1 MGLARDER
9 GLVTLETTLMVVI
22 LVPLLFGVIEFGWLF
37 QRWLA
42 ADTVAVHAARYAG
55 ELGGDDPALRA
66 YVARELTDVGIEVTQ
81 RISSLA
87 VTKPDGSSA
96 VREVKMAFLKFP
108 GQEFVFELAE
118 RKVPDDGISPV
129 FQHVGVDVV
138 DIDVA
143 AKRVEAAGGQGF
155 TGIAVVEGQ
164 GVKAKTAFFKG
175 PDGENVEL
183 MQILSGTF

>member
-1 MGLARDER
+1 MPDSPHVRRITLV
-9 GLVTLETTLMVVI
+9 VTLGVLAIAASAWRPQPVA
-22 LVPLLFGVIEFGWLF
+22 PLTPRFNHVML
-37 QRWLA
+37 
-42 ADTVAVHAARYAG
+42 TVANLDSSVAFYT
-55 ELGGDDPALRA
+55 RA
-66 YVARELTDVGIEVTQ
+66 FDLEVTQ
-81 RISSLA
+81 RITSLT
-87 VTKPDGSSA
+87 VTRPDGSSA
-96 VREVKMAFLKFP
+96 AREVKMAFLKFP